1 MLKDLF
7 EKSLNLLEILIN
19 DRNFHHLMLNLC
31 LNNLGYNSTIMYAK
45 KYSHE
50 LIKKDI
56 ALVCYRDKD
65 NNIYMYDYDTEEL
78 LCKDN
83 NNILCSLDGN
93 YKYEIKSKEE
103 NIKSG
108 NMSKEFIENKMNE
121 ENNLLNKKDIKILRK
136 NKLLRY

>member
-1 MLKDLF
+1 
-7 EKSLNLLEILIN
+7 
-19 DRNFHHLMLNLC
+19 
-31 LNNLGYNSTIMYAK
+31 
-45 KYSHE
+45 
-50 LIKKDI
+50 
-56 ALVCYRDKD
+56 
-65 NNIYMYDYDTEEL
+65 MYDYDTEEL